1 LPQKGKGRGSCHK
14 REKGKPLATKGKRE
28 NPAHEISGSLRLG
41 NGHRA
46 HARTKRNDFPVG
58 EALAALSPPNL
69 RFAGNMPP
77 LKKQALAFASVL
89 DIKPREGNV
98 GAQV

>member
-1 LPQKGKGRGSCHK
+1 
-14 REKGKPLATKGKRE
+14 
-28 NPAHEISGSLRLG
+28 
-41 NGHRA
+41 
-46 HARTKRNDFPVG
+46 
-58 EALAALSPPNL
+58 
-69 RFAGNMPP
+69 MPP